1 MELYKELE
9 KVSDKEQFTKFI
21 SSLANDFKLK
31 PDEWEN
37 SDIESFL
44 QGVKSWVE
52 DMEGY
57 YENNNLPIPNDIN
70 WNFIATIFYVGKL
83 YE

>member
-1 MELYKELE
+1 MELYKEV
-9 KVSDKEQFTKFI
+9 KQVGSKEEFLRFLRMLI
-21 SSLANDFKLK
+21 NDFKNK

-37 SDIESFL
+37 KSVESFL
-44 QGVKSWVE
+44 EGMQSWVE

-57 YENNNLPIPNDIN
+57 YENNNLPIPNNIDWGFFAN
-70 WNFIATIFYVGKL
+70 VFYAGKI

>member
-21 SSLANDFKLK
+21 SSLANDLKLK

>member
-1 MELYKELE
+1 MELYKELQQ
-9 KVSDKEQFTKFI
+9 VNNKEQFTQFI
-21 SSLANDFKLK
+21 SSLTTDFKLK

-37 SDIESFL
+37 NDIESFL

-57 YENNNLPIPNDIN
+57 YENNNLPIPKDID
-70 WNFIATIFYVGKL
+70 WNYIATIFYVGKL